1 EPHVCAFWDDGERDE
16 ATVRAHYLGDDR
28 DDVPGFIFRVDGH
41 PTGFLQTERI
51 TDGHEFQPWAAP
63 VGRRGPSTS

>member
-1 EPHVCAFWDDGERDE
+1 MQIHFDPLTRADVPLLTRWLQEPHVCAFWDDGERDE

-41 PTGFLQTERI
+41 PTGFLQT
-51 TDGHEFQPWAAP
+51 
-63 VGRRGPSTS
+63 